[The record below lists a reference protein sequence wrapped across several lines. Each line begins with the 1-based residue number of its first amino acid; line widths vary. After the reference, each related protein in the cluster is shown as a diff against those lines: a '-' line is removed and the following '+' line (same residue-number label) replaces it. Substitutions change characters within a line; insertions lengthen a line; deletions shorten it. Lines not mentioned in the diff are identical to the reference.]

1 MEELIPAGFGLLLG
15 AALGRVRVSLRLPL
29 GAPLAVGLGAFATV
43 VTGEATISW
52 AFVLIDI
59 PIVAVAALIARLV
72 ERRLRPAPWR
82 APAGGA

>member
-1 MEELIPAGFGLLLG
+1 MAELIPAGCGFLLG

-29 GAPLAVGLGAFATV
+29 GAPLAVALGAFATV
-43 VTGEATISW
+43 VTGEAMISW

-59 PIVAVAALIARLV
+59 PIVAVAALIERLV
-72 ERRLRPAPWR
+72 EGRLRPAPRR